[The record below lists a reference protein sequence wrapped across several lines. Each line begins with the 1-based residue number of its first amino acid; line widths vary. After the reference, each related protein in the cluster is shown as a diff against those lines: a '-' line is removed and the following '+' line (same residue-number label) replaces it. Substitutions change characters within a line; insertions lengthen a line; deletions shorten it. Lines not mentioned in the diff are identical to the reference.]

1 MSNILWR
8 NMKWRF
14 QNPLSILVTIL
25 QPFLWL
31 VMYSVVVGQSMNS
44 ARVENYTA
52 FMLPGIIVL
61 VTFSACSSSGIIN
74 YLNKKSGGFYRILI
88 SPIKRTSII
97 LGQTFEA
104 IMLAFFEIA
113 ILCLVSLFFSVKFQ
127 FSIVGILVCVILI
140 LLTAFFMANLAYSIS
155 LILPNEVIYETVMN
169 SIVLPIFFMSTA
181 LIAQSDLKG
190 KLKFIVELNPFTH
203 VINILRDVLLYGQV
217 NILSALKVIVLMAI
231 LSSVVFM
238 LANYRLKKETI
249 S

>member
-1 MSNILWR
+1 
-8 NMKWRF
+8 
-14 QNPLSILVTIL
+14 
-25 QPFLWL
+25 
-31 VMYSVVVGQSMNS
+31 
-44 ARVENYTA
+44 
-52 FMLPGIIVL
+52 
-61 VTFSACSSSGIIN
+61 
-74 YLNKKSGGFYRILI
+74 
-88 SPIKRTSII
+88 
-97 LGQTFEA
+97 
-104 IMLAFFEIA
+104 MLAFFEIT

-203 VINILRDVLLYGQV
+203 VINILRDVLLYGKV

-231 LSSVVFM
+231 LSSVVFI

>member
-104 IMLAFFEIA
+104 IILAFFEIT

-155 LILPNEVIYETVMN
+155 LILPNEVIYETIMN

-203 VINILRDVLLYGQV
+203 VINILRDVLLYGKV

-231 LSSVVFM
+231 LSSVVFI